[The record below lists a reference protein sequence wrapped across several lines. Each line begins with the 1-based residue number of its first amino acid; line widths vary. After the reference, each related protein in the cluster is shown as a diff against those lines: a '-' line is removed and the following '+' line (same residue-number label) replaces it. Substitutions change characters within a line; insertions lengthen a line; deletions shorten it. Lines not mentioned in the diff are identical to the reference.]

1 MTAIPTPLFLAY
13 PRAFVRGYERL
24 EYVDLAFF
32 VESLSWRRDPLKGL
46 LDIASDPWTVVER
59 EAGDCVDFARLA
71 AAWLWTSTDRPIA
84 IYTVWT
90 LRWPPGHAIVYDGER
105 IYSNSPREPEAI
117 VEEDIASYLE
127 RTGRGVAIR
136 RRVRGTA
143 GPAVVRASRRQ
154 Q

>member
-13 PRAFVRGYERL
+13 PRRYVRGYPGLHRVAL
-24 EYVDLAFF
+24 GAFANRIR
-32 VESLSWRRDPLKGL
+32 WRRDPFSGL
-46 LDIASDPWTVVER
+46 LDIASNPWTVIER

-71 AAWLWTSTDRPIA
+71 ATWLWTTTDRPIA

-90 LRWPPGHAIVYDGER
+90 PRWPPGHAIVYDGDR
-105 IYSNSPREPEAI
+105 VYSLSAREPEAI
-117 VEEDIASYLE
+117 VEEDIASYLD

-143 GPAVVRASRRQ
+143 GPAVVRAR
-154 Q
+154 